1 MIFDRKIPKIRSSN
15 PAIGKILHWTYFLLA
30 VEKKNIKKKE
40 AGNGSN
46 TDLNVQS
53 MH

>member
-30 VEKKNIKKKE
+30 VEKKKE